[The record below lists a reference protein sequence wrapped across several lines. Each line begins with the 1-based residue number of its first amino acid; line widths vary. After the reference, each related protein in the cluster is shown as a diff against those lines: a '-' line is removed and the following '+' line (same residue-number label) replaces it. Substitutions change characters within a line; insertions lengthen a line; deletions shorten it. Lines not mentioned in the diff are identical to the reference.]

1 MKILSTVICL
11 VSVGILSGCVDERGY
26 RGTGYSAGVGHNR
39 SCGNGENDISHP
51 YAGICDWRR
60 ANGRDWA
67 DSGANNNIYR
77 RNR

>member
-1 MKILSTVICL
+1 MKIVSAVIFLVFAGLS
-11 VSVGILSGCVDERGY
+11 SSCVDHRSY
-26 RGTGYSAGVGHNR
+26 RAGGYSGGIGHST

-60 ANGRDWA
+60 ENGRDWA